1 MTVDELIVRLDGLL
15 ENKLG
20 EEEKTHQMADALLLQ
35 FINDQR
41 VRDAF
46 LRIPKFY

>member
-1 MTVDELIVRLDGLL
+1 MTVDELVTRLDGLL

-20 EEEKTHQMADALLLQ
+20 DEERTHQLADALLLQ
-35 FINDQR
+35 FINDVR

-46 LRIPKFY
+46 LRVPKFY